1 MEKPRKGAGGRWVCT
16 VDGDE
21 YEFSR
26 WGAEKSLDVLAE
38 LSDLVGKPL
47 GLVLGGITSKQG
59 LQTKITGDMAQTV
72 IGALTRRLRKN
83 KQDVF
88 RVLKLLTAEDVF
100 CNGKPIRSWDTFYE
114 GRLDHLFRVAYAG
127 LEVQYGS
134 FFAAVRDAVGL
145 RPDAL
150 PADSTQASATSTG

>member
-1 MEKPRKGAGGRWVCT
+1 MTKPRKGSGGRYVCD
-16 VDGDE
+16 VDSSE

-47 GLVLGGITSKQG
+47 GLVLGGITNKQG
-59 LQTKITGDMAQTV
+59 LQTRITGDLAQTV
-72 IGALTRRLRKN
+72 IGALTRKLRKN
-83 KQDVF
+83 KADVL
-88 RVLKLLTAEDVF
+88 RVLKLLCVEEVF
-100 CNGKPIRSWDTFYE
+100 CDGKAIRNLDHYE

-145 RPDAL
+145 RPDTAESL
-150 PADSTQASATSTG
+150 TQASATSTG